1 MQARRFPRVSLATL
15 SQLFTVCR
23 ILNFEVGSKKDFYS
37 YLLEDVLQR
46 SDVF

>member
-1 MQARRFPRVSLATL
+1 MKARRYPRVSWATL
-15 SQLFTVCR
+15 NRLFTVCR

-37 YLLEDVLQR
+37 FLLEDVLQR

>member
-1 MQARRFPRVSLATL
+1 MQARSYPCVSWTTL

-23 ILNFEVGSKKDFYS
+23 ILNFEVGSKKDFYFF
-37 YLLEDVLQR
+37 LLEDVLQR